1 MLIQMQHVDHP
12 HALHVWVLSSLACLH
27 GFDSLLLCTCRDW
40 ETVGPQRL
48 QSLTCATCAMA
59 DLEVDLEL
67 EINNN
72 QTNSTCCGFEKAR
85 IYLITFIVFYIACL
99 SLSLLVYIF
108 YWLSSRK
115 KKVPGLKMPTYKCT
129 NYCFKE
135 KTFRGI
141 MRQLKSGDTIPGKI
155 LISVTILC
163 NLAYIA
169 LAIYRSLPPLQVE
182 ERVRIS
188 DAEIILELILVCEL
202 LLFSL
207 VRFLASKNIIL
218 YWFDPY
224 TIIDVCTLSH
234 IFITIA
240 LGVDWTGL
248 RFLRFAWLIQ
258 IITVLQFTRL
268 LRSQNALDLIQL
280 FIYFLV
286 LWLSSSGILYVIE
299 AGGDFWREV
308 SNASPHS
315 VLTYIYLTMVT
326 MSTVG
331 YGDVSP
337 VTDLGKGFM
346 IVFIIGGL
354 AFFAAILPELV
365 DLITRYYASSQ
376 YARFDTSRV
385 PRHVIV
391 CGHVTATSAED
402 FLKDFLH
409 PDRGDKQT
417 HVLFLHPERPDQDLK
432 NVLRTYYTRVQFLL
446 GSVLKARDLNKAKI
460 LNSSAIFIIA
470 NKHTENPK
478 DEDHANM
485 LRVVSVKNTT
495 DKVPVIIQL
504 VHSFS
509 KSKVTKLQGWSLRR
523 DIVVSINELKLGLLG
538 LSCLCPGLS
547 TLVGNLFYTINV
559 EKISFIEAE
568 HDTWKRRYT
577 QGLTNELYSVAF
589 SEAFDGSTFHE
600 AARICFNKLN
610 LVLLAVEN
618 VESGVCSYYI
628 NPSPKFH
635 PTLRINS
642 KTMLGYFIAEDQKQV
657 FDVSVY
663 CECCDD
669 NRHVTSLQA
678 VRIFKRQL
686 MMSRWKTTLNF
697 DDMENGLTLQN
708 FSATAAVGEEERGLV
723 TQISS
728 GDIHVPVLKS
738 ENQEEIDLGEKVV
751 ETSVATEQKVAVV
764 TSDEAN
770 SGLMSNSPSFDDDY
784 EGYDDDEE
792 EEEDEEDE
800 LTSVGK
806 SRMHICDPVLMED
819 AILNPSL
826 LLSVGQSSIR
836 QTGPRPSRLKGHI
849 ILCLFARAISPLLG
863 LYNFLKPLRSRHLP
877 LQSIKPVVII
887 CDRAFVEKE
896 WPNICRFPQVYLVTG
911 SPLLWKNLKAANVK
925 NCSVCVV
932 LTVHHL
938 SSGHEQAIDD
948 KEAILCTLSIKK
960 HLKNIKKKITVITD
974 LRQESNVQFLDFG
987 DDDQPDERVF
997 VSQPYACGE
1006 AFSVSMFDSVTS
1018 SAFHNPGTISL
1029 VEGLIHCSE
1038 KEEDCHVVP
1047 VPIRDT
1053 EFSNRTYKDF
1063 YNAQLKKF
1071 NICLG
1076 ISSELPNSNG
1086 HSYYVASCPAKNL
1099 VLKETDIAFMLS
1111 TSRL

>member
-1 MLIQMQHVDHP
+1 M
-12 HALHVWVLSSLACLH
+12 
-27 GFDSLLLCTCRDW
+27 
-40 ETVGPQRL
+40 
-48 QSLTCATCAMA
+48 
-59 DLEVDLEL
+59 
-67 EINNN
+67 
-72 QTNSTCCGFEKAR
+72 
-85 IYLITFIVFYIACL
+85 YI
-99 SLSLLVYIF
+99 S
-108 YWLSSRK
+108 YWLFTK
-115 KKVPGLKMPTYKCT
+115 KKTVLEHKKVTCTTKCA
-129 NYCFKE
+129 NSCFGE
-135 KTFRGI
+135 KTLRGV

-155 LISVTILC
+155 LISVTLLC

-509 KSKVTKLQGWSLRR
+509 KSKVSKLVGWSPGH
-523 DIVVSINELKLGLLG
+523 DIAVSINELKLGLLG
-538 LSCLCPGLS
+538 MSCLCPGLS
-547 TLVGNLFYTINV
+547 TLIANLFYTINV
-559 EKISFIEAE
+559 DKFAIMDAEQEAWKKEYTHGIS
-568 HDTWKRRYT
+568 H
-577 QGLTNELYSVAF
+577 ELYSVAF
-589 SEAFDGSTFHE
+589 SEAFDGKSFHE

-618 VESGVCSYYI
+618 VESGVCDYYI
-628 NPSPKFH
+628 NPSPKSH
-635 PTLRINS
+635 PTLQIIS

-657 FDVSVY
+657 FDVSIY

-669 NRHVTSLQA
+669 NRHVVSMKS
-678 VRIFKRQL
+678 VKRYTTQL
-686 MMSRWKTTLNF
+686 VVSRWKNTSPEDL
-697 DDMENGLTLQN
+697 ENGLSLKRGTTGLENGKPQLPRERE
-708 FSATAAVGEEERGLV
+708 SQGE
-723 TQISS
+723 
-728 GDIHVPVLKS
+728 
-738 ENQEEIDLGEKVV
+738 VV
-751 ETSVATEQKVAVV
+751 EVIAEDRRLTIAIPLDDQDSEIADGAR
-764 TSDEAN
+764 AN
-770 SGLMSNSPSFDDDY
+770 SNLSSNAPSFDDDY
-784 EGYDDDEE
+784 EGYDDDDE

-819 AILNPSL
+819 AILNPCL
-826 LLSVGQSSIR
+826 LQSVEQSSIR
-836 QTGPRPSRLKGHI
+836 RASYSTSRLKGHI
-849 ILCLFARAISPLLG
+849 ILCLFAKAKSPLLG
-863 LYNFLKPLRSRHLP
+863 LYNFLKPLRSKHLP
-877 LQSIKPVVII
+877 LKSIKPVVIV
-887 CDRAFVEKE
+887 CDKAFVEKE

-932 LTVHHL
+932 LTVHHTC
-938 SSGHEQAIDD
+938 SGHEQAIDD

-960 HLKNIKKKITVITD
+960 HLKNIKKKVTVITD

-987 DDDQPDERVF
+987 DDDQPDERIF
-997 VSQPYACGE
+997 KSQPYACGE

-1029 VEGLIHCSE
+1029 VEDLIHCSE

-1053 EFSNRTYKDF
+1053 GFSNKTYKEF

-1086 HSYYVASCPAKNL
+1086 HTYYVASCPAKNL
-1099 VLKETDIAFMLS
+1099 VLKETDIAFLLT
-1111 TSRL
+1111 TSFP